1 MATNVFFL
9 NKWLIFDLFYFICI
23 FLLKIQITFLKL
35 CYVLCVRSESMNRYL
50 FSFQMLSLEFLLFLI
65 NRHNFKKEKKRKNEQ
80 QILKKTKN
88 HLNLNIFSTPFAVF
102 STLHTHLMEDKRT
115 VKI

>member
-1 MATNVFFL
+1 MFFFL
-9 NKWLIFDLFYFICI
+9 NKWLIFDLFYFIFI

-65 NRHNFKKEKKRKNEQ
+65 NRHNFKKEKRKKKRM
-80 QILKKTKN
+80 
-88 HLNLNIFSTPFAVF
+88 S
-102 STLHTHLMEDKRT
+102 SRY
-115 VKI
+115 

>member
-1 MATNVFFL
+1 M
-9 NKWLIFDLFYFICI
+9 IYFTLYI

-35 CYVLCVRSESMNRYL
+35 CYVLCVRSKSMNHYL
-50 FSFQMLSLEFLLFLI
+50 FSFQILSLEFLLFLI
-65 NRHNFKKEKKRKNEQ
+65 NRHNLKKKERKKKNEQ